1 MPFNLDPLNPFPFY
15 SIMRKRSPVYFD
27 EKSEIWNVFSYTDVR
42 KVLWDYKNFS
52 SEFEMDGILKG
63 TIINLDPPAHDK
75 LRALVSDP
83 FSPNNVGQLSNRI
96 KDIVNEILNNV
107 KGNEIDIIS
116 ELAIPVPVRVIANLL
131 GLREEDLW
139 KFKDWTDSLVGVN
152 DYSTDKITE
161 LIEYLS
167 EIIAERKTEP
177 KKDLISLLLCSTV
190 DGEKLTEKQ
199 LLGFIVL
206 LLIAGN
212 ETTTN
217 LIGNGVLTLLE
228 NKNSLYELKK
238 DKQKMTTAIEEI
250 LRYRS
255 PVQGMFRVAKN
266 DVELSGKKIKKGSAV
281 LAWIGSANRDE
292 NQFPNADKFIID
304 RSPNPHLAFGSGVHT
319 CLGAPLARLEGKI
332 VLSTLLE
339 RFSNME
345 LVDQR
350 LEPITNGLFYGVK
363 SLKIYIS

>member
-1 MPFNLDPLNPFPFY
+1 
-15 SIMRKRSPVYFD
+15 MRKSFPVYFD
-27 EKSEIWNVFSYTDVR
+27 EKAEIWHVFTYNDVR

-75 LRALVSDP
+75 LRALVADP
-83 FSPNNVGQLSNRI
+83 FSPNNINQLSDKI
-96 KDIVNEILNNV
+96 KSIVDEILSNV
-107 KGNEIDIIS
+107 KGNEIDIIKD
-116 ELAIPVPVRVIANLL
+116 LAIPVPVRVIASLL
-131 GLREEDLW
+131 GLPEEDLW

-152 DYSTDKITE
+152 DYSSDKIAE
-161 LIEYLS
+161 LINYLS
-167 EIIAERKTEP
+167 EIIAERKIKP
-177 KKDLISLLLCSTV
+177 KKDLISLLLGSTV
-190 DGEKLTEKQ
+190 DGEKLTDRQ
-199 LLGFIVL
+199 LLGFVVL

-228 NKNSLYELKK
+228 NKDSLYELKK
-238 DKQKMTTAIEEI
+238 NKQKITTAIEEI

-255 PVQGMFRVAKN
+255 PVQGMFRVTKN
-266 DVELSGKKIKKGSAV
+266 DVELSGKKIKKGSIV

-292 NQFPNADKFIID
+292 NQFPNPDKFIID

-345 LVDQR
+345 LADQK
-350 LEPITNGLFYGVK
+350 LEPISNGLFYGVK
-363 SLKIYIS
+363 SLKIYVS